1 MDSAHQINHFRADS
15 FLLNFSWWCHKK
27 VPLKKKDKM
36 INISLLTLI
45 FINILFLGKN
55 YD

>member
-27 VPLKKKDKM
+27 VPLKKKRQDDKYLSTDF
-36 INISLLTLI
+36 NFYKHS
-45 FINILFLGKN
+45 FPGKKL
-55 YD
+55 